1 MFFHRAN
8 LPQNLP
14 QNSQPNFHIAV
25 RQMQSPD
32 KPSNPRICISDA
44 TPVKKTACV
53 QSFQQR
59 FGEALD
65 LDGLGKLQFL
75 RLPFSLG
82 IANEFVQAHSHSL
95 SEVHRNVFF
104 ARRDAHQPVT
114 MAEVFVRQTEFLGAE
129 QKCDV
134 ARTEPL
140 ANQAR
145 AIFEAP
151 ERMLQFAV
159 AHRCGSHHE
168 RAIGNSRGHCFKL
181 FGAGKQF
188 RCAHRGTRF
197 AKSRVVGIHDA
208 QASKTEV
215 AHGARGSAHIERV
228 ARRHQDNAQ
237 TIEID
242 RSSQASS
249 FYATRT
255 RPCDFL
261 RFPSRSYRRAQ
272 DLSILDLSMRLTS
285 GSGPNRIRN
294 ALLVVGVFLATIFS
308 AGTVAAQS
316 TTAEPAFKIAAATI
330 PVPQELPAPV
340 RDAISPH
347 ALVMSDAKDAYCEI
361 WLRNSVP
368 AVEAPDQSGG
378 VAFGQIKT
386 GTLIGVIKFES
397 RVDDYRRQPIQPGV
411 YSLRYMLQPVDGNH
425 QGVSPDRDFLLLV
438 PASLDQT
445 LAELPAD
452 QLLDLSRKSSG
463 TSHPSVWSLVPPPNN
478 PPPAHLPAMV
488 HQNEGDLWILY
499 FNAPLETPATMGLI
513 LVGHSKTT

>member
-8 LPQNLP
+8 LPQNLT
-14 QNSQPNFHIAV
+14 QNSQPNFHVAV
-25 RQMQSPD
+25 GQMQPPD
-32 KPSNPRICISDA
+32 KPANPGIRISDA
-44 TPVKKTACV
+44 PPVEKTASV
-53 QSFQQR
+53 QSFKQR

-65 LDGLGKLQFL
+65 LSGLRKLQFL
-75 RLPFSLG
+75 RLPFSLR
-82 IANEFVQAHSHSL
+82 ILDEFVEAYRDCL

-104 ARRDAHQPVT
+104 ARRDAHQPVA

-129 QKCDV
+129 QKRDV

-140 ANQAR
+140 ANEAR
-145 AIFEAP
+145 AVFQAP
-151 ERMLQFAV
+151 ERMLQFSV
-159 AHRCGSHHE
+159 AHGRGSHHQ
-168 RAIGNSRGHCFKL
+168 RAIGNSSGDGVEL
-181 FGAGKQF
+181 FGACKQF
-188 RCAHRGTRF
+188 RRANGGTRL

-215 AHGARGSAHIERV
+215 AHGARGSAHVERV
-228 ARRHQDNAQ
+228 ARSYQYNAQ
-237 TIEID
+237 AVEIG
-242 RSSQASS
+242 RSSQESS

-255 RPCDFL
+255 IYRDGPRSSFL
-261 RFPSRSYRRAQ
+261 PKPVRAGCVYTVPS
-272 DLSILDLSMRLTS
+272 IS
-285 GSGPNRIRN
+285 GSNRMRN
-294 ALLVVGVFLATIFS
+294 ALLIGGVFLAVIFS
-308 AGTVAAQS
+308 AARVSAQS
-316 TTAEPAFKIAAATI
+316 TTDAAFKIAAATI

-368 AVEAPDQSGG
+368 TAETPDQSSG
-378 VAFGQIKT
+378 VAFGQIKP

-438 PASLDQT
+438 PASLDLT
-445 LAELPAD
+445 LADLPAD

-463 TSHPSVWSLVPPPNN
+463 TSHPSVWSLVQPPNN
-478 PPPAHLPAMV
+478 PPPAHLPALV
-488 HQNEGDLWILY
+488 HQNESDLWILY

>member
-1 MFFHRAN
+1 MFFHRAD

-25 RQMQSPD
+25 RQMQPPHEAPN
-32 KPSNPRICISDA
+32 PSVRVSNA
-44 TPVKKTACV
+44 TPVEKAAGV

-65 LDGLGKLQFL
+65 FSSLRQLQIL
-75 RLPFSLG
+75 RLPLRFG
-82 IANEFVQAHSHSL
+82 IANQFVQANSDSL
-95 SEVHRNVFF
+95 SEVHRNIFF
-104 ARRDAHQPVT
+104 ARGNTHQPVA
-114 MAEVFVRQTEFLGAE
+114 MAKIFVRQAEFLGAE
-129 QKCDV
+129 EQRDV

-145 AIFEAP
+145 AVFESP
-151 ERMLQFAV
+151 QRMLQFTV
-159 AHRCGSHHE
+159 THRRGSHHE
-168 RAIGNSRGHCFKL
+168 RAIRNRRGNGLEL
-181 FGAGKQF
+181 FGPCKQL
-188 RCAHRGTRF
+188 RSTDGGARL
-197 AKSRVVGIHDA
+197 AKSRVVRIYHA
-208 QASKTEV
+208 QAAKAEI
-215 AHGARGSAHIERV
+215 AHGARGSAHVERV
-228 ARRHQDNAQ
+228 ARRHQHNAQ
-237 TIEID
+237 AIEIGR
-242 RSSQASS
+242 RSQESS
-249 FYATRT
+249 FYATLAIYRDSP
-255 RPCDFL
+255 RSSFL
-261 RFPSRSYRRAQ
+261 PKPASAECVYTVP
-272 DLSILDLSMRLTS
+272 LI
-285 GSGPNRIRN
+285 GGPNRMRSAFLI
-294 ALLVVGVFLATIFS
+294 AVVFLAAIFS
-308 AGTVAAQS
+308 AANAAAQS
-316 TTAEPAFKIAAATI
+316 TTADAAFKIAAATI
-330 PVPQELPAPV
+330 PVPQELPAAV

-361 WLRNSVP
+361 WLRNSLP
-368 AVEAPDQSGG
+368 AAETPDQSSG

-478 PPPAHLPAMV
+478 PPPAHLPALV
-488 HQNEGDLWILY
+488 HQNDGDLWILY